1 MRNWQLKTV
10 NLTTKPIT
18 IESVEL
24 LLDETEEGVLG
35 ADLTAIELEKKISY
49 FFAPEKYAGNQ
60 LKSYGGF
67 LNYSIHYTS
76 NLFGS
81 AVSGPDVILYGHD
94 TYLFYF
100 SLEQPASNTLFP
112 SFVELVEQN
121 FVLAN
126 GLPATREQM
135 MQVLQ
140 NLNAIYIR
148 ATYWEPTVLT
158 K

>member
-1 MRNWQLKTV
+1 MRNWQIKTV

-24 LLDETEEGVLG
+24 LIEETEGVLSV
-35 ADLTAIELEKKISY
+35 DLTAIELEKKITY
-49 FFAPEKYAGNQ
+49 FFAPEKYSGNQ

-112 SFVELVEQN
+112 SSVELVEQN
-121 FVLAN
+121 FVMSN

-140 NLNAIYIR
+140 NLTAIYIR